1 MRKTIGLAILLLVLV
16 TGCDAEPAPDRP
28 ATSISPNTPAAA
40 VSDPIVDPTVAAPA
54 ALTITP
60 SLTPTPLP
68 TSTPTVTPRPEAR
81 LIQAAQAVHDGDYD
95 AAIANYQV
103 VRDSSSSAVQR
114 ETAAIE
120 LALTQLR
127 AGNLTDAIDAFQRFI
142 DQYPKS
148 ERLADAWFGLGE
160 IYFQQEN
167 WPKVIEAYQ
176 QYLRLRGNLIAG
188 YVQERVGDAASQ
200 QGDLDLAATAYQA
213 AVDNATTA
221 SNLAGLREKLA
232 LTDRLAK
239 NYSAALAQYDQ
250 ILSFAQQPAYRAQV
264 MYQAGQTLIDSG
276 QTEAGYQRFIDLI
289 NAYPD
294 RNDAYQA
301 LLTLVNA
308 QVTVN
313 EFQRGL
319 VDYYAKQYDAAIAAF
334 ERFIDAQDDH
344 GNAHYYIGLSY
355 KDAGN
360 IKAAL
365 KAFDEIINQHP
376 EASRWSDAWVAKA
389 EAQWTGGDLEGA
401 LKTVTTFVTK
411 HPTDTLAATALWNAA
426 GYLERNGDYARAVD
440 YNLQLQA
447 KYPNDDNASEAL
459 FDAGLDAYRV
469 DKPTIAISAWQTL
482 SDTYPVSQLYEAALF
497 WQGKTWLKTDRAK
510 AEALFDQA
518 SRNSLDYFALRAG
531 DLLSNTTN
539 LPFVPSRLDIDP
551 DEGRV
556 AAEQWLSNWLNVPLT
571 ALNGLPDRVTSS
583 ASFQRGQ
590 EYWHLG
596 KTAQARDEFIA
607 LRSAFDDDA
616 IAQYTLAIYYR
627 DIGLYYPS
635 ITAAAR
641 LIRMSPA
648 GSIENAPI
656 FLARLV
662 YPIYYANLVV
672 PEANANQIDPLV
684 VFSLIRQ
691 ESLFEGIATSSAYA
705 NGLMQIIPATG
716 GQIASDLRWPNYNVR
731 DLYRPVVS
739 VKFGV
744 YYLRRY
750 GLDYLDGD
758 VIAAWAAYN
767 GGPGN
772 ARHWKDAANGD
783 VDLFVENISLAET
796 RLYIERLRENLAMY
810 QKLYGQ

>member
-1 MRKTIGLAILLLVLV
+1 MLKTLCTLFVSMLMVAA
-16 TGCDAEPAPDRP
+16 CDSQPAPAP
-28 ATSISPNTPAAA
+28 LATSLPSATPVAAT
-40 VSDPIVDPTVAAPA
+40 VGPIDDPTSTLVP
-54 ALTITP
+54 TSTP
-60 SLTPTPLP
+60 SPTPLP
-68 TSTPTVTPRPEAR
+68 TATPTATPKPEVR
-81 LIQAAQAVHDGDYD
+81 LLQAAQAVHDGDYD
-95 AAIANYQV
+95 TAIQHYQAILGLA
-103 VRDSSSSAVQR
+103 RS

-120 LALTQLR
+120 LAATQRR
-127 AGNLTDAIDAFQRFI
+127 AGYASDAIGSYERFI
-142 DQYPKS
+142 EQYAKS
-148 ERLADAWFGLGE
+148 ERLAEAWFGLGE
-160 IYFQQEN
+160 IYYAQEN
-167 WPKVIEAYQ
+167 WLKSIEAYRK
-176 QYLRLRGNLIAG
+176 YLDLRPELIAG
-188 YVQERVGDAASQ
+188 YVQQRIGDAASQ
-200 QGDLDLAATAYQA
+200 QGDLAQAATAYEA
-213 AVDNATTA
+213 AITSATDA
-221 SNLAGLREKLA
+221 SDMAGLREKLA
-232 LTDRLAK
+232 LTDRLLK
-239 NYSAALAQYDQ
+239 NYDAALAQYDQ

-264 MYQAGQTLIDSG
+264 LYQSGQTLIDSG
-276 QTEAGYQRFIDLI
+276 NTEAGYKRFVDLI
-289 NAYPD
+289 NTYPD

-308 QVTVN
+308 SVEVD

-334 ERFIDAQDDH
+334 NRFIEAQTDH
-344 GNAHYYIGLSY
+344 GNAHYYIGLAY

-360 IKAAL
+360 TKAAL
-365 KAFDEIINQHP
+365 KALDEVIAQHP
-376 EASRWSDAWVAKA
+376 EASRWSDAWIAKA
-389 EAQWTGGDLEGA
+389 ETQWTGGDSEGA
-401 LKTVTTFVTK
+401 LKTVTTFVSK
-411 HPTDTLAATALWNAA
+411 HPTDTLAAMALWNAA
-426 GYLERNGDYARAVD
+426 GYLERGGDYKRAID
-440 YNLQLQA
+440 FNLQLQA

-459 FDAGLDAYRV
+459 FDAGLDAYRI
-469 DKPTIAISAWQTL
+469 DQPTVAISAWQTL
-482 SDTYPVSQLYEAALF
+482 SDNYPLSQLYEAALF

-531 DLLSNTTN
+531 DLLSNTTG
-539 LPFVPSRLDIDP
+539 LRLVPSRLDIGP

-556 AAEQWLSNWLNVPLT
+556 ETEKWLANWLGVDSALLRKLPT
-571 ALNGLPDRVTSS
+571 AITSS
-583 ASFQRGQ
+583 DRFKRAS
-590 EYWHLG
+590 EYWRLG

-635 ITAAAR
+635 ITAAVR

-672 PEANANQIDPLV
+672 PEAEAQQIDPLV
-684 VFSLIRQ
+684 IFSLIRQ

-716 GQIASDLRWPNYNVR
+716 GQIANDLHWPNYQVS
-731 DLYRPVVS
+731 DLYRPLVS

-758 VIAAWAAYN
+758 IIAAWAAYN

-772 ARHWKDAANGD
+772 ARAWKDAANGD